1 MCYFEKENTFCRDP
15 QEDFPS
21 HSFIF
26 FLILFIW
33 LCWVFVAAWAF
44 SLVMEIRGLLS
55 VMGPGLL
62 IEVASLIE
70 ELQLKGT
77 QAQ

>member
-1 MCYFEKENTFCRDP
+1 MRRKIPFAETPKKT
-15 QEDFPS
+15 S
-21 HSFIF
+21 LHTFIF

-33 LCWVFVAAWAF
+33 LCWVFVAAAWAF

-70 ELQLKGT
+70 ELQLKGA

>member
-1 MCYFEKENTFCRDP
+1 MQRPPKKTSLHTLLF
-15 QEDFPS
+15 
-21 HSFIF
+21 F

-70 ELQLKGT
+70 ELQLKGA

>member
-26 FLILFIW
+26 FFNFIY
-33 LCWVFVAAWAF
+33 LAVLGLRCCSGFFSSYGDQGATLRHGAWA
-44 SLVMEIRGLLS
+44 SH
-55 VMGPGLL
+55 
-62 IEVASLIE
+62 
-70 ELQLKGT
+70 
-77 QAQ
+77 